1 MPTRVRITAPERL
14 SPETIAE
21 METLYRRYY
30 TGAAPDAFRRDLS
43 QKDLVILL
51 LNDGSVAGFS
61 TQKLIAMP
69 DGARILFSGDTVVDA
84 SDRRQFGLAGAFG
97 HIMLRLIRDCPDDP
111 RYWFLIS
118 KGARTYRFLPT
129 FFRVYVPS
137 HESDPGL
144 LRLRDAVAAHLFPR
158 EWVASKG
165 ILHFSGSKDRLV
177 SDELR
182 NDPESVLFRCLN
194 PGWTDGDE
202 LCCLAPV
209 SPENLNERA
218 ERVIRAVEPEWDIS

>member
-1 MPTRVRITAPERL
+1 MPTRVRITAPGRL
-14 SPETIAE
+14 SPETIVQ
-21 METLYRRYY
+21 MESLYRRYY

-51 LNDGSVAGFS
+51 LNGGSVAGFS
-61 TQKLIAMP
+61 TQKLILMP

-97 HIMLRLIRDCPDDP
+97 HIMLRLIRTCPDKP

-129 FFRVYVPS
+129 FFRIYVPS
-137 HESDPGL
+137 HESDPDL
-144 LRLRDAVAAHLFPR
+144 LRLRDAVAARLFPD
-158 EWVASKG
+158 EWVASRG
-165 ILHFSGSKDRLV
+165 ILHFSGGKDRLI

-182 NDPESVLFRCLN
+182 NDPESVLFRRLN
-194 PGWTDGDE
+194 PGWAEGDE
-202 LCCLAPV
+202 LCCLAPI
-209 SPENLNERA
+209 SRENLNERA
-218 ERVIRAVEPEWDIS
+218 ERVISAVEPDWDLP

>member
-1 MPTRVRITAPERL
+1 MPTRVRITVPDRL
-14 SPETIAE
+14 SPREFAE
-21 METLYRRYY
+21 MEALYRRYY
-30 TGAAPDAFRRDLS
+30 TGAEPDAFRRDLFR
-43 QKDLVILL
+43 KDYVILL
-51 LNDGSVAGFS
+51 LNGAAVAGFS
-61 TQKLIAMP
+61 TQKLTEMP

-84 SDRRQFGLAGAFG
+84 SERRQFGLAGAFG
-97 HIMLRLIRDCPDDP
+97 HIMLRLIRDCPDRP

-137 HESDPGL
+137 HESAPGL

-158 EWVASKG
+158 EWVAEKG
-165 ILHFSGSKDRLV
+165 ILHFPGSKDRLI

-182 NDPESVLFRCLN
+182 NDPESVLFRRLN
-194 PGWTDGDE
+194 PGWADGDE
-202 LCCLAPV
+202 LCCLAPI

-218 ERVIRAVEPEWDIS
+218 ERVIRAVDPEWDIP